1 MSHEGSKKH
10 ILRLKNLPA
19 DIDEPSLLEALT
31 SLKINPS
38 EIRMIDGDNEEK
50 GTKKASLA
58 FSDHSTYAAACAN
71 FDKADS
77 KLPSGASFKRDVRG
91 IFSNFMP

>member
-1 MSHEGSKKH
+1 LSQEASKKH
-10 ILRLKNLPA
+10 ILRLKNLPL

-38 EIRMIDGDNEEK
+38 EIRMMEGDNEEK

-58 FSDHSTYAAACAN
+58 FSDHSTYAEACAN
-71 FDKADS
+71 FDRAGS
-77 KLPSGASFKRDVRG
+77 KLPSG
-91 IFSNFMP
+91 